1 MKNHADC
8 SEKFSKE
15 IYTHENTHHFTFF
28 FKFTQAS
35 EKKIIHMELQL
46 AFNGEILP
54 ILPAIT
60 GKRVLLGFCMKFK
73 YFEILL
79 DAYLF
84 ARFDGFKNAL
94 GSWLLR

>member
-1 MKNHADC
+1 MLTVQK
-8 SEKFSKE
+8 SPVKKFTLTRTLTISR
-15 IYTHENTHHFTFF
+15 FL
-28 FKFTQAS
+28 KFTQAS

-46 AFNGEILP
+46 AFYGENSS

-60 GKRVLLGFCMKFK
+60 DKRVLLGFCMKFK